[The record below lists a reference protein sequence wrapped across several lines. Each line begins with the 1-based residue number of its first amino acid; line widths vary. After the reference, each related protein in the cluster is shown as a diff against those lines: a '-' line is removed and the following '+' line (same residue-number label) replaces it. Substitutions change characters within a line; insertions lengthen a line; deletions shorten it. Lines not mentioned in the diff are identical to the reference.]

1 LYSEMVRR
9 IAAGG
14 VGPALM
20 GTVACVGL
28 LLGCRTDPPLANSA
42 PAPKIVSATVSP
54 NPNSVLSALVSFIT
68 EQADSARV
76 VYRGVGLENHSTPF
90 QRVGGIDTIPV
101 LGLRPSTAYRMVIE
115 VAGPGGRVSSDS
127 LTFSAGALP
136 EGLTRVAIVTSG
148 SSGPGVTLTSLVVPG
163 AGLFALA
170 FDSAGV
176 IRWYRRFES
185 ADRFPGELKRQANG
199 NFTLYR
205 GGSTGVERVPGHYV
219 EFNPAG
225 DSVRSITVSL
235 PRYLDNH
242 DLWITRGADGTE
254 RFHFFTYDHRPSD
267 LRPIGGANGVLLA
280 GHQLV
285 RLRSDGSTEF
295 EWNAWDHL
303 SFEEWIEA
311 RPGPD
316 DFFGRDFDHPN
327 SLAFDRDGNYIV
339 SFRQLAQVMKID
351 AETGDIL
358 WRLGGVKS
366 DFSFPDDPLGGFSA
380 QHSATILAD
389 GNLLLY
395 DNGTSH
401 QPQESR
407 AVEYALDLTNRT
419 ARLVWQF
426 RHQPPLYTAAVGSV
440 QRLENGNTLVGY
452 GWIGRASEVGRD
464 GAVQWAAELRVD
476 GEAALAYRLVRLAS
490 LYQ

>member
-1 LYSEMVRR
+1 MRR
-9 IAAGG
+9 PL
-14 VGPALM
+14 GPAELALI
-20 GTVACVGL
+20 GAVACLGL
-28 LLGCRTDPPLANSA
+28 VLGCRTDSPLASSA

-54 NPNSVLSALVSFIT
+54 NPNSVLSTLVSFAT
-68 EQADSARV
+68 EQADSVRV
-76 VYRGVGLENHSTPF
+76 VYQGVGLENDSTPF
-90 QRVGGIDTIPV
+90 QRVGAGADTIPV
-101 LGLRPSTAYRMVIE
+101 LGLRPSTAYGMVIE
-115 VAGPGGRVSSDS
+115 VAGPGGRVNSDS
-127 LTFSAGALP
+127 LTFSSGALP
-136 EGLTRVAIVTSG
+136 EGLTRVGLVTSG
-148 SSGPGVTLTSLVVPG
+148 SGSPGLNLTSVVVPG

-185 ADRFPGELKRQANG
+185 ADRFAGDIKRQPNG

-205 GGSTGVERVPGHYV
+205 GGSTGVERVQGHYV

-242 DLWITRGADGTE
+242 DLWITPGSDGTE

-267 LRPIGGANGVLLA
+267 LREIGGADGVLLA

-303 SFEEWIEA
+303 SFEEWIELP
-311 RPGPD
+311 RPRPD
-316 DFFGRDFDHPN
+316 DLDGRDFDHPN

-351 AETGDIL
+351 AENGDIL
-358 WRLGGVKS
+358 WRIGGLKS
-366 DFSFPDDPLGGFSA
+366 DFSFLDDPLGGFSA
-380 QHSATILAD
+380 QHSATILPD

-407 AVEYALDLTNRT
+407 AVEYALDLTSRT

-426 RHQPPLYTAAVGSV
+426 RHLPPVYTAAVGSV

-452 GWIGRASEVGRD
+452 GWIGRAVEVGQD
-464 GAVQWAAELRVD
+464 GAVQWSVELRVD
-476 GEAALAYRLVRLAS
+476 GKAALVYRLVRLAS
-490 LYQ
+490 LY